1 MTWLSAEL
9 CARCG
14 HAITLVPLL
23 GWTHVN
29 PLDGHDHRARLSAD
43 SQRGDDRD

>member
-14 HAITLVPLL
+14 HAITLVPLI

-29 PLDGHDHRARLSAD
+29 PLDSADHRACCTTK
-43 SQRGDDRD
+43 SQTGAEQ